1 MAGQNTPAAEAEIS
15 PALVNR
21 LLAQQNPALAGLPIA
36 LLAHGWDNVTFR
48 LGSELVVRLPRRE
61 LAAGLIANEA
71 RWLPSLAPR
80 LPLATPVPVFHGHP
94 AEGYP
99 WEWLIAP
106 LLPGQPASTAS
117 EVDFATC
124 ARQLGEFF
132 AALHQPAPE
141 QAPVNPFRGGSLA
154 DRDRST
160 QERIEMLAGEAD
172 THALDEIWE
181 RALST
186 QRHHGPALW
195 LHGDAHAGN
204 LLVLEGAISGVID
217 FGDITAGDPATDLAI
232 AWIFLPAEHRGAFWS
247 SYGVTGPD
255 LVMRSRGWALSLGT
269 AYVTHSAD
277 NPEMRAMGERTLEAV
292 LDRI

>member
-1 MAGQNTPAAEAEIS
+1 MAGQNMPAAEAEIS
-15 PALVNR
+15 AALVNR

-61 LAAGLIANEA
+61 LAAGLIANEV

-80 LPLATPVPVFHGHP
+80 LPLPIPTPVFHGHP

-106 LLPGQPASTAS
+106 LLPGQAASSAP
-117 EVDFATC
+117 EIDFATC

-154 DRDRST
+154 GRDRAT
-160 QERIEMLAGEAD
+160 RARIEMLAGEAD
-172 THALDEIWE
+172 THALYEMWE

-186 QRHHGPALW
+186 PRQEGPALW

-204 LLVLEGAISGVID
+204 LLILEGAISGVID
-217 FGDITAGDPATDLAI
+217 FGDVTAGDPATDLAI
-232 AWIFLPAEHRGAFWS
+232 AWIFLPAENRDVFWS
-247 SYGVTGPD
+247 SYGMTDGD
-255 LVMRSRGWALSLGT
+255 LVMRSRGWAVSLGT
-269 AYVTHSAD
+269 TFVSHSAD
-277 NPEMRAMGERTLEAV
+277 NPEMRAMGERTLAAV